1 MQIVARA
8 PSGET
13 TERTPGR
20 GCMLYHVKAEW
31 DAEAR
36 VWVAASDDVP
46 GLVAEAATLEGL
58 IEDIRALVPDLL
70 DLNGVPH
77 TGQIDLT
84 LTAERSEA
92 IGLAA

>member
-1 MQIVARA
+1 
-8 PSGET
+8 
-13 TERTPGR
+13 
-20 GCMLYHVKAEW
+20 MLYHVKAEW
-31 DAEAR
+31 DAEAG

-58 IEDIRALVPDLL
+58 LDDIRALVPELL
-70 DLNGVPH
+70 ALNGA
-77 TGQIDLT
+77 GGAGRIDFT